1 MDKVAK
7 PFYLEHMNATSK
19 PSSWLLVLIFL
30 AALGSGSAGGV
41 FFAFSSFVMKALA
54 YLPPA
59 QGIAAMQSINLAV
72 TNFSFAVQLFGT
84 TLLCLFLAIWSL
96 RNLSLAG
103 SGSVLAGALLYLLG
117 AIFVTFVFNVP
128 RNDALD
134 LVNPASPEGAR
145 MWASFIPPWTAWN
158 HVRTAASLAASAA
171 FTFALFQF
179 GTRQGA

>member
-1 MDKVAK
+1 MDHAVK
-7 PFYLEHMNATSK
+7 PFYLGHMDATSK
-19 PSSWLLVLIFL
+19 PSSFLLVLIFL

-54 YLPPA
+54 HLPPA

-72 TNFSFAVQLFGT
+72 MNLSFAIQLFGT
-84 TLLCLFLAIWSL
+84 TLLCLFLAGWAL

-103 SGSVLAGALLYLLG
+103 SGYVLTGALFYLLG
-117 AIFVTFVFNVP
+117 SIFVTFVFNVP

-134 LVNPASPEGAR
+134 LVNPASAEGAR
-145 MWASFIPPWTAWN
+145 MWASFVAPWIAWN
-158 HVRTAASLAASAA
+158 HVRTIGSLVASAA

-179 GTRQGA
+179 GRHQGA